1 MFVGGASGRHQ
12 RPDPPVPPEMRGV
25 QAQLTG
31 LTNDVARTI
40 SDSFSLYVS
49 DTQGDWNGPFN
60 YTSDLGFVQ
69 RCLAETRA
77 QENARRRGRRIHFRL
92 DMERTRI

>member
-69 RCLAETRA
+69 RCLAETRG
-77 QENARRRGRRIHFRL
+77 EC
-92 DMERTRI
+92 